1 MIEELQSDALKA
13 NLSQTKIGTITI
25 PAEHQWFL
33 SISEKYWGIHKRMQ
47 EFFTELHHPYS
58 NKKVVIDLL
67 VYVSISDFWI
77 YKDLDPTSRE
87 RAFKDILQIFDKLL
101 KESLPDEFNKHLVY
115 IYLDF
120 FPNNYDSLAEFDSIP
135 SLYIKILEENLDE
148 NLFSYL
154 SNIGYF
160 KNALG
165 KAAENPKTKDE
176 VLSFMRKL
184 VQKNINFWETT
195 TKFEQW
201 YEENKSKM
209 SHDYTKTVQSFGT
222 IFFKDLWEKYDQA
235 DTFAALSDMIF
246 TFSDVMNALRK
257 KIDDFEKVTEQF
269 CYIFYLLHLPGAVYQ
284 REYLLIELNK
294 VIKRVSTDL
303 NETQCMEAVDELF
316 ILFADFKKSNLNL
329 ILDSIQYLG
338 KEIINTQNK
347 KIIHHFEDELI
358 KFGFIAPGVAYMTN
372 DWELKVN
379 PCHVKNI
386 RVWLELIEYDP
397 ETMSKLLSALII
409 HLRIGGIFIFD
420 TDFFQKDIT
429 KLLNS
434 KVAPM
439 YKQIKQLTRIFPVY
453 FNEIGAEGHLRTV
466 STKVD
471 EISFRNDK
479 LIHFLRKQVHT
490 EGNNSHIQ
498 ITQEIIRFWYDL
510 NKKRLKSILPPNVFD
525 LVDVHSEWVVGV
537 HEVLVKICENNHI
550 SLDDLLE
557 KDKDEIAELIKNIQ
571 HDNSND
577 IERVSLIIELYQL
590 LKEKYIF
597 ETNNISTI
605 LHRYH
610 FIDSADVVLLEDYLD
625 NNNHVEALK
634 LIYSFMVKLNNII
647 FDPKK
652 SEGWENVFY
661 KRHIAFGIPSMYGYY
676 KEEKFDA
683 LGLTFRL
690 ERIASI
696 LITNIIE
703 TINTEYFTIKTFK
716 DIYAVMEYMREGLS
730 LDGIYNQ
737 GFDSHL
743 KMLKYSLTSGC
754 FTIKQYINIFQF
766 MEASLKEITNSY
778 FIRPY
783 EQLLQ
788 TIIPQYLTE
797 KEKEENNLRKIIM
810 QKSEIF
816 YRELLSSAFIIQAL
830 DNLIGEILNNLRRQ
844 ISVLSDSELQGI
856 MSYDPEL
863 TVSPIYAET
872 PNIDN
877 QVFLGSKAYYLKTL
891 FLKDYPVPPGFVLT
905 TEIFRRL
912 DSILKVPSLTNE
924 INQLVKTNVAELER
938 MTGKKYGDPSN
949 PLLLSVR
956 SGAAISMPGAMN
968 TFLNVGLNDEIT
980 EKLSQME
987 NFGWTSWDCYRRLL
1001 QTWGMSYGLDR
1012 NDFDQIIINFKQKY
1026 HVTQKLEFKP
1036 AMMREIAF
1044 AYKQLLIDNNIRFE
1058 EDPFE
1063 QLKTAI
1069 VSVFNSWDTPRAKVY
1084 RNHMQIANEWGTAVI
1099 VMKMIFGNLHLESGS
1114 GVVFTHDVHDTEDV
1128 INLTGD
1134 FSFISQGEDIVAGL
1148 VNTLPISENQR
1159 LKYYHNC
1166 EVSLESAYPKIYN
1179 KLRDIAS
1186 QMIETHG
1193 FSHQEIEF
1201 TFETSQPE
1209 DLFILQTRNMN
1220 TTKKNVIEVFDIQ
1233 KQEMIRVGGGI
1244 GIGNRVMNGL
1254 TVFDL
1259 GDVAKLKEKF
1269 PDQKAVLVRPDTVP
1283 DDIEI
1288 IFECEGLLTGKGGST
1303 SHAAVT
1309 AAALGKIGVVNCN
1322 DMIVYEKEKKC
1333 VITGH
1338 EFHLF
1343 DPIAIDGANGI
1354 IYQGNYPIKIQEL

>member
-1 MIEELQSDALKA
+1 MDEILQSDALKA
-13 NLSQTKIGTITI
+13 NLSQTKIGEIII
-25 PAEHQWFL
+25 PSEHQWFL
-33 SISEKYWGIHKRMQ
+33 SISEKYWGIHKRMK

-67 VYVSISDFWI
+67 VYVAISDFWI
-77 YKDLDPTSRE
+77 YKDLNPNDKE
-87 RAFKDILQIFDKLL
+87 RAFKNIVDIFDRLL
-101 KESLPDEFNKHLVY
+101 KEKLPDELNKHLVY

-120 FPNNYDSLAEFDSIP
+120 FPNNYESLSAFDDIP
-135 SLYIKILEENLDE
+135 SLYIKVLEDNLDE

-165 KAAENPKTKDE
+165 KAAENPKTKDD
-176 VLSFMRKL
+176 VVSFMRKL
-184 VQKNINFWETT
+184 VQKNIEFWETT
-195 TKFEQW
+195 THFEQW

-209 SHDYTKTVQSFGT
+209 SHDYTETVQSFGKP
-222 IFFKDLWEKYDQA
+222 FFKNLWEKYERA
-235 DTFAALSDMIF
+235 YSYETLGEMIF

-257 KIDDFEKVTEQF
+257 NIYDFEKVTEQF

-294 VIKRVSTDL
+294 VIKRVSIDL
-303 NETQCMEAVDELF
+303 DENQCIEAVDELF
-316 ILFADFKKSNLNL
+316 VLFSDFKKSNLNL

-347 KIIHHFEDELI
+347 KIIHHFEDQII
-358 KFGFIAPGVAYMTN
+358 KFGFVIPGIAYLTN

-434 KVAPM
+434 KVAPI

-466 STKVD
+466 STTVD
-471 EISFRNDK
+471 EISYRNDK

-498 ITQEIIRFWYDL
+498 ITQKIIRFWYDL
-510 NKKRLKSILPPNVFD
+510 DKNRLKEIVPPNVYEI
-525 LVDVHSEWVVGV
+525 VDVNSEWVTGV
-537 HEVLVKICENNHI
+537 HEVLVKICTQNQI

-557 KDKDEIAELIKNIQ
+557 KEKTEIDELISHIHHSNL
-571 HDNSND
+571 ND

-605 LHRYH
+605 LRRYH
-610 FIDSADVVLLEDYLD
+610 FIESSDVELLEKYLNED
-625 NNNHVEALK
+625 NHVEALK

-647 FDPKK
+647 FDTKK

-696 LITNIIE
+696 LITNIIG
-703 TINTEYFTIKTFK
+703 TINTEYFTLKTFK
-716 DIYAVMEYMREGLS
+716 EIYSVMEYMREGLS

-783 EQLLQ
+783 EQLLH

-797 KEKEENNLRKIIM
+797 EERKEKNINKVIM

-816 YRELLSSAFIIQAL
+816 YRELLSSAFIIQPL

-844 ISVLSDSELQGI
+844 INVLSDSELQGI

-863 TVSPIYAET
+863 ILSPIYAET

-877 QVFLGSKAYYLKTL
+877 QVFLGSKAYFLKTL
-891 FLKDYPVPPGFVLT
+891 FLKNYPVPPGFVLT
-905 TEIFRRL
+905 TEVFRRL
-912 DSILKVPSLTNE
+912 NSILKVPSLKNE
-924 INQLVKTNVAELER
+924 INQLVRSYIADLER
-938 MTGKKYGDPSN
+938 ISGKKYGDPTN

-980 EKLSQME
+980 EKLSQND

-1012 NDFDQIIINFKQKY
+1012 NDFDQIIINYKQKY

-1044 AYKQLLIDNNIRFE
+1044 EYKQLLINHGIHFE
-1058 EDPFE
+1058 EDPYE
-1063 QLKTAI
+1063 QLMTAI

-1084 RNHMQIANEWGTAVI
+1084 RSHLKIAEEWGTAVV
-1099 VMKMIFGNLHLESGS
+1099 VMKMIFGNLHRESGS
-1114 GVVFTHDVHDTEDV
+1114 GVVFTHDVQDMEDV

-1148 VNTLPISENQR
+1148 VNTLPISEHQR

-1166 EVSLESAYPKIYN
+1166 QVSLETAFPKIYK
-1179 KLRDIAS
+1179 KLRDIAT
-1186 QMIETHG
+1186 QMIETNG

-1201 TFETSQPE
+1201 TFETSNPE

-1220 TTKKNVIEVFDIQ
+1220 TTKKNSMEVFAT
-1233 KQEMIRVGGGI
+1233 QEQDMVRVGGGI

-1259 GDVAKLKEKF
+1259 NDVAVLKEKF
-1269 PDQKAVLVRPDTVP
+1269 PNQKAVLIRPDTVP

-1288 IFECEGLLTGKGGST
+1288 IFECEGLLTGRGGST

-1309 AAALGKIGVVNCN
+1309 AAALGKIGVVNSHG
-1322 DMIVYEKEKKC
+1322 MVVYEKEKKC
-1333 VITGH
+1333 IINGH
-1338 EFHLF
+1338 EIHLF
-1343 DPIAIDGANGI
+1343 DPIAIDGTNGI
-1354 IYQGNYPIKIQEL
+1354 IYKGNYPIKIQEL